1 MAISLID
8 PFMNPEAHKI
18 IGELET
24 YSKTVRSMS
33 LHDTTQ
39 ASAFL
44 AFEAGRLQAILAEE
58 QAKSAEILERHTRR
72 LITLTWALVW
82 LTMCLLAFTIYLAV
96 SH

>member
-33 LHDTTQ
+33 LHDRGCYE
-39 ASAFL
+39 S
-44 AFEAGRLQAILAEE
+44 ESV
-58 QAKSAEILERHTRR
+58 KP
-72 LITLTWALVW
+72 
-82 LTMCLLAFTIYLAV
+82 
-96 SH
+96 